1 MNKKAE
7 NANVV
12 SETKKISEKHLTE
25 LQGHVSRI
33 NSAQLQ
39 LGQLTS
45 QKHGVLNA
53 IPQLQTQLKTFQ
65 DKMEEV
71 YGKVSINIQDG
82 TFQEVPEQADE
93 QANT

>member
-12 SETKKISEKHLTE
+12 SETKKITE
-25 LQGHVSRI
+25 EQLKDLQGHVNKI
-33 NSAQLQ
+33 NQAQLQ

-45 QKHGVLNA
+45 QKHGVLMA
-53 IPQLQTQLKTFQ
+53 IPELQKQLQIFQ
-65 DKMEEV
+65 EKMEET

-82 TFQEVPEQADE
+82 TIQDMPKADE

>member
-1 MNKKAE
+1 MNKKVE

-25 LQGHVSRI
+25 LQGHVNRI
-33 NSAQLQ
+33 NQAQLQ

-45 QKHGVLNA
+45 QKHGVLMA
-53 IPQLQTQLKTFQ
+53 IPQLQKELKTFQ

-82 TFQEVPEQADE
+82 SIQDIPEQSE
-93 QANT
+93 VNTKN

>member
-12 SETKKISEKHLTE
+12 SETNKISEKHLTE
-25 LQGHVSRI
+25 LQGHVNRI

>member
-1 MNKKAE
+1 MNKKVE

-12 SETKKISEKHLTE
+12 SEDKKITEDQLKE
-25 LQGHVSRI
+25 LQGHVNRI

-45 QKHGVLNA
+45 QKHGVLTA
-53 IPQLQTQLKTFQ
+53 IPALQKELKDFQ
-65 DKMEEV
+65 DKMEKE

-82 TFQEVPEQADE
+82 TIQEIPEDE

>member
-7 NANVV
+7 NANVI

-25 LQGHVSRI
+25 LQGHVNRI
-33 NSAQLQ
+33 NAAQLQ

>member
-12 SETKKISEKHLTE
+12 SETNKISEKHLTE
-25 LQGHVSRI
+25 LQGHVNRI

-65 DKMEEV
+65 DTMEEV

-82 TFQEVPEQADE
+82 TFKEIPEANG

>member
-12 SETKKISEKHLTE
+12 SETKKISERHLTE
-25 LQGHVSRI
+25 LQGHVNKI
-33 NSAQLQ
+33 NQAQLQ

-53 IPQLQTQLKTFQ
+53 IPQLQVELKTFQ
-65 DKMEEV
+65 DTMEEV

-82 TFQEVPEQADE
+82 TFKEIPEANG

>member
-12 SETKKISEKHLTE
+12 SETNKISEKHLTE
-25 LQGHVSRI
+25 LQGHVNKI
-33 NSAQLQ
+33 NQAQLQ

-53 IPQLQTQLKTFQ
+53 IPQLQVELKTFQ
-65 DKMEEV
+65 DTMEEV

-82 TFQEVPEQADE
+82 TFKEIPEANG

>member
-12 SETKKISEKHLTE
+12 SETNKISEKHLTE
-25 LQGHVSRI
+25 LQGHVNRI

-53 IPQLQTQLKTFQ
+53 IPQLQVELKTFQ
-65 DKMEEV
+65 DTMEEV

-82 TFQEVPEQADE
+82 TFQEIPEADE

>member
-1 MNKKAE
+1 MNKKVE

-12 SETKKISEKHLTE
+12 SEDKKITEDQLKE
-25 LQGHVSRI
+25 LQGHVNRI
-33 NSAQLQ
+33 NQAQLQ

-53 IPQLQTQLKTFQ
+53 IPALQKELKDFQ
-65 DKMEEV
+65 DKMEKE

-82 TFQEVPEQADE
+82 TIQEIPEDE

>member
-1 MNKKAE
+1 MNKKVE

-25 LQGHVSRI
+25 LQGHVNRI
-33 NSAQLQ
+33 NQAQLQ
-39 LGQLTS
+39 LGQLVS

>member
-1 MNKKAE
+1 MNKKVE

-12 SETKKISEKHLTE
+12 SETKKITEDQLKE
-25 LQGHVSRI
+25 LQGHVNRI
-33 NSAQLQ
+33 NQAQLQ

-45 QKHGVLNA
+45 QKHGVLIA
-53 IPQLQTQLKTFQ
+53 IPTLQKELKDFQ
-65 DKMEEV
+65 DKMESQ

-82 TFQEVPEQADE
+82 TIQDIPEEADE

>member
-25 LQGHVSRI
+25 LQGHVNRI
-33 NSAQLQ
+33 NAAQLQ

-45 QKHGVLNA
+45 QKHGV
-53 IPQLQTQLKTFQ
+53 
-65 DKMEEV
+65 
-71 YGKVSINIQDG
+71 
-82 TFQEVPEQADE
+82 
-93 QANT
+93 

>member
-1 MNKKAE
+1 MNKKVE

-12 SETKKISEKHLTE
+12 SEDKKITEDQLKE
-25 LQGHVSRI
+25 LQGHVNRI

-45 QKHGVLNA
+45 QKHGVLTE
-53 IPQLQTQLKTFQ
+53 IPALQKELKDFQ
-65 DKMEEV
+65 DKMEKE

-82 TFQEVPEQADE
+82 TIQEIPEDE

>member
-12 SETKKISEKHLTE
+12 SETNKISEKHLTE
-25 LQGHVSRI
+25 LQGHVNKI
-33 NSAQLQ
+33 NQAQLQ

-53 IPQLQTQLKTFQ
+53 IPQLQVELKTFQ
-65 DKMEEV
+65 DTMEEV

-82 TFQEVPEQADE
+82 TFQEIPEQANG

>member
-1 MNKKAE
+1 MNKKVE

-25 LQGHVSRI
+25 LQGHVNKI
-33 NSAQLQ
+33 NQAQLQ

-45 QKHGVLNA
+45 QKYGVLNA

-82 TFQEVPEQADE
+82 TFQEIPEQADE

>member
-12 SETKKISEKHLTE
+12 SETNKISEKHLTE
-25 LQGHVSRI
+25 LQGHVNRI

-53 IPQLQTQLKTFQ
+53 IPQLQVELKTFQ
-65 DKMEEV
+65 DTMEEV

-82 TFQEVPEQADE
+82 TFQEIPEQANG

>member
-12 SETKKISEKHLTE
+12 SETNKISEKHLTE
-25 LQGHVSRI
+25 LQGHVNRI

-45 QKHGVLNA
+45 QKHGVLMA

-82 TFQEVPEQADE
+82 TFQEIPEQADE

>member
-25 LQGHVSRI
+25 LQGHVNRI
-33 NSAQLQ
+33 NQAQLQ
-39 LGQLTS
+39 LGQLVS

-82 TFQEVPEQADE
+82 TIQEIPEEDG

>member
-25 LQGHVSRI
+25 LQGHVNRI
-33 NSAQLQ
+33 NQAQLQ

-82 TFQEVPEQADE
+82 TFQEIPEQADE